1 MRNKYNKRKEAAS
14 RLKRPPKKRINKADR
29 DKDVFKRRKFIK
41 NNFIEETPEVED
53 SSSEDE
59 TNETGYG
66 QLLQVFANKE
76 KDKAAIESDSSG
88 CSDDN
93 DDESNV
99 MIEKNLQDDLSG
111 EEEGEESEEEVD
123 NDGGEEVDN
132 DGEEEVDNEGEE
144 EEEDEK
150 EDMESDDGEE
160 DDDGDRLQES
170 DDEQDKEENVLE
182 NDETGDPFS
191 AHFESDLDHGIA
203 SLLKE
208 KSRWKIVETT
218 FPELGHL
225 QVQNLN
231 FEPKAVKVKTLMDNE
246 PESKLLQ
253 MQRKL
258 ISAIPEPRQL
268 QELPLKQK
276 LLCNIPELS
285 SYQTEML
292 SIMSNYM
299 DLLYTERTHQKG
311 EDLRQVYTLHALNHI
326 LKTRTKI
333 LNNNAKHVAREE
345 SDEKLRDQ
353 GFTRPKI
360 LIVVPFKES
369 CRRVVEMMI
378 SILHPNEK
386 GGVANR
392 KRFNEDYAKIET
404 SRKDKPDDYYDTF
417 QGNIDDNFKL
427 GIGVTK
433 KSLKLYTDFYNSD
446 IIISSPLGLR
456 MVTGVEGEDRNTDTD
471 FLSSIELLIV
481 DQAEVVMMQNW
492 DHMATVVNQMHSQ
505 PKDSH
510 GVDYSRVRLWSL
522 DGHSQ
527 FYRQTII
534 LSEVAAPE
542 ISNLWNRSCVNYMGK
557 VKVMNEMA
565 GSMDRVVCDTP
576 IVWHRVDCVGVKE
589 SLEERFKYFTEKIM
603 PQFKGDSMDHTLV
616 FIPSYFDFVKVRNW
630 FKFSDLDYSEI
641 SEYTKDKKIAQARDM
656 FYHNEKHFLLYTE
669 RSHFY
674 RRFRIKGIRH
684 LILYQ
689 PPTFGWMFSELCN
702 LLQSTYQNPRGGS
715 DTNMSIT
722 VVYTKYDLHRLNLCV
737 GSGTSSSM
745 LTAEKAV
752 HMFKPGVS

>member
-14 RLKRPPKKRINKADR
+14 RLKGPPKKRINKADR

-41 NNFIEETPEVED
+41 NNFIEETPAVEE
-53 SSSEDE
+53 SSSEE
-59 TNETGYG
+59 EIVETGYG
-66 QLLQVFANKE
+66 QLLNVFVNSEKNKV
-76 KDKAAIESDSSG
+76 AIESDSSE
-88 CSDDN
+88 SESENESLADN
-93 DDESNV
+93 EIGKNQEDASGEVEMEEDE
-99 MIEKNLQDDLSG
+99 SG
-111 EEEGEESEEEVD
+111 EEEEDVSGDEEED
-123 NDGGEEVDN
+123 ASG
-132 DGEEEVDNEGEE
+132 GEE
-144 EEEDEK
+144 EEEGAENDEV
-150 EDMESDDGEE
+150 EDEELASDQEE
-160 DDDGDRLQES
+160 ANYQDDNGQN
-170 DDEQDKEENVLE
+170 DEDNDLK

-191 AHFESDLDHGIA
+191 AHFETELEPCIV

-208 KSRWKIVETT
+208 KNKWKVLETS

-231 FEPKAVKVKTLMDNE
+231 VEPKAVKVKTLMDNE
-246 PESKLLQ
+246 PESKLVH

-258 ISAIPEPRQL
+258 NSAIPEARSL
-268 QELPLKQK
+268 LELPIKQK
-276 LLCNIPELS
+276 LLSNTPTELS
-285 SYQTEML
+285 KYQQELL
-292 SIMSNYM
+292 SIMCSYK
-299 DLLYTERTHQKG
+299 DILYTERTHLKG
-311 EDLRQVYTLHALNHI
+311 EELRQAYTLHALNHI

-333 LNNNAKHVAREE
+333 LNNNAKHAAREE
-345 SDEKLRDQ
+345 TDEKLRDQ

-360 LIVVPFKES
+360 LIIVPFKES
-369 CRRVVEMMI
+369 CRKIVEIMI
-378 SILHPNEK
+378 SLLHPDEK

-392 KRFNEDYAKIET
+392 KRFNEDYARIET
-404 SRKDKPDDYYDTF
+404 ARKDKPDDYYDTF

-427 GIGVTK
+427 GVGVTK

-456 MVTGVEGEDRNTDTD
+456 MVTGVEGEDKNTDTD

-481 DQAEVVMMQNW
+481 DQAEVAMMQNW
-492 DHMATVVNQMHSQ
+492 DHMVTVVNQMHSQ

-534 LSEVAAPE
+534 LSEVPAPE

-565 GSMDRVVCDTP
+565 GSMGRVVCDIP
-576 IVWHRVDCVGVKE
+576 VVWHRVECAGVKE

-616 FIPSYFDFVKVRNW
+616 FVPSYFDFVKVRNW

-702 LLQSTYQNPRGGS
+702 FLQSTYQNPRGGS

-737 GSGTSSSM
+737 GSETSSSM
-745 LTAEKAV
+745 LTASKSV
-752 HMFKPGVS
+752 HMFKPGVA

>member
-1 MRNKYNKRKEAAS
+1 MRYKYNKRKEAAS
-14 RLKRPPKKRINKADR
+14 KLKGPPKKRINKADR

-41 NNFIEETPEVED
+41 NNFIEETPAVEE

-59 TNETGYG
+59 VVETGYG
-66 QLLQVFANKE
+66 QLLNVFVNNE
-76 KDKAAIESDSSG
+76 KDKEAIESDSSG
-88 CSDDN
+88 SESDN
-93 DDESNV
+93 QSLADDEIDKN
-99 MIEKNLQDDLSG
+99 IEGNG
-111 EEEGEESEEEVD
+111 EEQKEEDDSGDEEEED
-123 NDGGEEVDN
+123 YSG
-132 DGEEEVDNEGEE
+132 GEE
-144 EEEDEK
+144 EEGAENELVEDEELASDQEELIEGHEGK
-150 EDMESDDGEE
+150 DDAESD
-160 DDDGDRLQES
+160 L
-170 DDEQDKEENVLE
+170 N
-182 NDETGDPFS
+182 NDENGDPFL
-191 AHFESDLDHGIA
+191 AHFETDLEPCIV

-208 KSRWKIVETT
+208 RNKWKVLETT
-218 FPELGHL
+218 FSELGQL

-231 FEPKAVKVKTLMDNE
+231 IEPKSVKAKTLMDCE
-246 PESKLLQ
+246 PESKLVHI
-253 MQRKL
+253 QRKL
-258 ISAIPEPRQL
+258 SSALPEARPL
-268 QELPLKQK
+268 IELPLKQK
-276 LLCNIPELS
+276 LLSNIPTELDK
-285 SYQTEML
+285 YQTEML
-292 SIMSNYM
+292 SIMSSYK
-299 DLLYTERTHQKG
+299 DILYTERTHLNG
-311 EDLRQVYTLHALNHI
+311 EKLRLAYTLHALNHI

-333 LNNNAKHVAREE
+333 LNNNAKHAAREE
-345 SDEKLRDQ
+345 TDEKLRDQ

-360 LIVVPFKES
+360 LIIVPFKES
-369 CRRVVEMMI
+369 CRKVVEMMI
-378 SILHPNEK
+378 SLLHPDEK

-404 SRKDKPDDYYDTF
+404 ARKDKPDDYYDTF

-456 MVTGVEGEDRNTDTD
+456 MVTGVEGEDKNTDTD

-481 DQAEVVMMQNW
+481 DQAEVAMMQNW
-492 DHMATVVNQMHSQ
+492 DHMVTVVNQMHSQ

-527 FYRQTII
+527 YYRQTII
-534 LSEVAAPE
+534 LSEVPAPE

-557 VKVMNEMA
+557 VKVMNEMV
-565 GSMDRVVCDTP
+565 GNMDRVVCDTP
-576 IVWHRVDCVGVKE
+576 VVWHRVECAGVKD

-737 GSGTSSSM
+737 GSDTSSSM
-745 LTAEKAV
+745 LTASKSV
-752 HMFKPGVS
+752 HMFKPGVA